1 MSLIL
6 ENILG
11 PNVLVRQSLSRPRKM
26 RFHGFNLIF
35 KAKINAINDRLVP
48 LAEEITEAEDTL
60 VKTVEQ
66 YHVDFI
72 KFTEQLRKTDL
83 LKQKH
88 EKLLTGSVAE
98 QKKLR
103 RVFKLMLAKSL

>member
-1 MSLIL
+1 M
-6 ENILG
+6 
-11 PNVLVRQSLSRPRKM
+11 
-26 RFHGFNLIF
+26 
-35 KAKINAINDRLVP
+35 P
-48 LAEEITEAEDTL
+48 LAEEITEAEETL

-88 EKLLTGSVAE
+88 EKLSTGLGADRT
-98 QKKLR
+98 KLR
-103 RVFKLMLAKSL
+103 RVSKLTKSL

>member
-1 MSLIL
+1 M
-6 ENILG
+6 
-11 PNVLVRQSLSRPRKM
+11 
-26 RFHGFNLIF
+26 
-35 KAKINAINDRLVP
+35 P
-48 LAEEITEAEDTL
+48 LAEEITEAEETL

-88 EKLLTGSVAE
+88 EKLSTGVVAD

-103 RVFKLMLAKSL
+103 RVSKLILTKSL